1 TSPDAAAA
9 LVIGDASEPSRITT
23 PPPSGFA
30 GMISTVTLPPDDVVI
45 ASAIAPRAVPPATS
59 IHVES
64 DVDGPRVPGATTD
77 LVARIDGLEIAR
89 VAHRWTRAS
98 EGWRAALD
106 VVPFGEAP
114 FVVRL
119 EAGMSVVD
127 VAIDRRTA
135 PIRVLSHD
143 ARPSWAA
150 TFTRRA
156 LESDARF
163 DVQSRVFSSRV

>member
-1 TSPDAAAA
+1 IAIAAAFDPVVVLSGRVRARLAVVDASRSAEAERVLEALARDLGDSFEIVRAITSDAAAA
-9 LVIGDASEPSRITT
+9 IVIGDAYEPSRITT

-98 EGWRAALD
+98 ERWRAALD
-106 VVPFGEAP
+106 V
-114 FVVRL
+114 
-119 EAGMSVVD
+119 
-127 VAIDRRTA
+127 
-135 PIRVLSHD
+135 
-143 ARPSWAA
+143 
-150 TFTRRA
+150 
-156 LESDARF
+156 
-163 DVQSRVFSSRV
+163 